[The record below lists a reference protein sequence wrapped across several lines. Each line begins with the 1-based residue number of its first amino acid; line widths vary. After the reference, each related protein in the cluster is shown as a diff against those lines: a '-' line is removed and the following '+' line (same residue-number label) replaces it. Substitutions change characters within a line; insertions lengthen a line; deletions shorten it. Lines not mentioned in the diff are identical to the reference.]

1 MIGPSLSGYRSD
13 IQGLRGV
20 AVILVL
26 LYHAAAVLPGGFIG
40 VDVFFVISGY
50 VIAGSLQRE
59 WTSTGGISFR
69 RFYAR
74 RVRRLLPAL
83 ALLTAATVI
92 ASILFQSPNGPQ
104 QETAK
109 TAFGATAF
117 VANFVIFRS
126 IGDYF
131 SPIAENNP
139 LLHIWSLSVEEQF
152 FLVFPAAI
160 AVGWSLARRQGTNR
174 SIAAWIVAGVF
185 LIPSI
190 LLSVLASYSLVDIP
204 LIGGPSRLFA
214 FYSSFT
220 RAWEFAVGALLVLLA
235 PQLSRLPKWLLARL
249 SGVGFVLIIGSALTI
264 SEEWI
269 FPGFVVLLPVAGA
282 AALILSGSTRRSD
295 GRTMLEHPLLVW
307 VGDLS
312 YSWYLWHWPV
322 VVFTRLYFSDSW
334 WVLLAAVGLSLVPAY
349 LSWRYLESPIIRS
362 VRLSG
367 RRVVGLLVVS
377 LLVPGLVATVLTV
390 GSRSGWGLDWPTGA
404 HLVVQNDC
412 DHGEFTPS
420 SCTWEVENSR
430 GVVLLAGDS
439 QSWAVADGVIEAAG
453 ELGYDTTV
461 ATLNGCAFVYPVED
475 MELPGDWAGCKEFRS
490 AVTEFAIS
498 TRPSAVIISNWSYGY
513 VGDEPESRR
522 RWTSGLVGMF
532 EALND
537 IGVPVVLISSYPQG
551 DDDSISRSI
560 IVRPDADRS
569 TDAVRSR
576 EGRAWL
582 FGLETE
588 LAAEY
593 DEVDILDPYE
603 VFCDRSICRTA
614 VDGTEY
620 YTDTNHLSRAG
631 ALLLAPSLVEILG
644 GEIP

>member
-1 MIGPSLSGYRSD
+1 
-13 IQGLRGV
+13 
-20 AVILVL
+20 
-26 LYHAAAVLPGGFIG
+26 
-40 VDVFFVISGY
+40 
-50 VIAGSLQRE
+50 
-59 WTSTGGISFR
+59 
-69 RFYAR
+69 
-74 RVRRLLPAL
+74 
-83 ALLTAATVI
+83 
-92 ASILFQSPNGPQ
+92 
-104 QETAK
+104 
-109 TAFGATAF
+109 
-117 VANFVIFRS
+117 
-126 IGDYF
+126 
-131 SPIAENNP
+131 
-139 LLHIWSLSVEEQF
+139 
-152 FLVFPAAI
+152 
-160 AVGWSLARRQGTNR
+160 
-174 SIAAWIVAGVF
+174 
-185 LIPSI
+185 
-190 LLSVLASYSLVDIP
+190 
-204 LIGGPSRLFA
+204 
-214 FYSSFT
+214 
-220 RAWEFAVGALLVLLA
+220 
-235 PQLSRLPKWLLARL
+235 
-249 SGVGFVLIIGSALTI
+249 
-264 SEEWI
+264 
-269 FPGFVVLLPVAGA
+269 
-282 AALILSGSTRRSD
+282 
-295 GRTMLEHPLLVW
+295 
-307 VGDLS
+307 
-312 YSWYLWHWPV
+312 
-322 VVFTRLYFSDSW
+322 
-334 WVLLAAVGLSLVPAY
+334 
-349 LSWRYLESPIIRS
+349 
-362 VRLSG
+362 
-367 RRVVGLLVVS
+367 
-377 LLVPGLVATVLTV
+377 
-390 GSRSGWGLDWPTGA
+390 
-404 HLVVQNDC
+404 VQNDC